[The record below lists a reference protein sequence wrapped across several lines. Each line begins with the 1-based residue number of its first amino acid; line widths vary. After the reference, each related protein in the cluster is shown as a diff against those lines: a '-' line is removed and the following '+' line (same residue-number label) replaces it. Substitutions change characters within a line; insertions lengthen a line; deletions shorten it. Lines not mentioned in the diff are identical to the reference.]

1 MDVFG
6 EQFPTN
12 IFEDV
17 FGQYPKAKFEE
28 IAGTLYEE
36 ILRNS
41 EEITG
46 RTFGA
51 VHLLRKEWSGKVG
64 FDFLH
69 AIQFIFNVHTKHF
82 IMGEVGGWTTLKLV
96 LRY

>member
-51 VHLLRKEWSGKVG
+51 VHLLRKE
-64 FDFLH
+64 
-69 AIQFIFNVHTKHF
+69 
-82 IMGEVGGWTTLKLV
+82 
-96 LRY
+96 